1 MFKITE
7 KDGRKIILYG
17 EQNRD
22 FCLIQPTD
30 ASDEEKLSSL
40 LDNLSAFTDKT
51 FCYRRVNIPDW
62 NGEMSPWPAPAVF
75 GDMDFSGG
83 AKATLEYIENLVPY
97 LKSKF
102 NLSDDTKFILGGYSL
117 AGLFS
122 LWRGYESRIFSGIRG
137 LLPLYG
143 LRIGTNLPTKI

>member
-40 LDNLSAFTDKT
+40 LQNLSALTDRT

-62 NGEMSPWPAPAVF
+62 NGEMSPCLPGGIWGGGIF
-75 GDMDFSGG
+75 RG
-83 AKATLEYIENLVPY
+83 AKSHT
-97 LKSKF
+97 
-102 NLSDDTKFILGGYSL
+102 
-117 AGLFS
+117 
-122 LWRGYESRIFSGIRG
+122 
-137 LLPLYG
+137 
-143 LRIGTNLPTKI
+143 